1 MKRSGIHR
9 RAHRSPVRRT
19 GPTQDV
25 VDAVLERD
33 QHSCVCCGE
42 NLQGIR
48 GRDWSLHHRRPRRM
62 GGDRRPDVN
71 LPANLV
77 AVCGHGSA
85 GCHAWLEENRTLA
98 REQGLVLH
106 AGADPTAVPAAT
118 WYGVALFDNEGG
130 MRLIGGTS

>member
-1 MKRSGIHR
+1 MRSR
-9 RAHRSPVRRT
+9 PRNT
-19 GPTQDV
+19 GPTPDV

-48 GRDWSLHHRRPRRM
+48 GRDWSLHHRRGRGM
-62 GGDRRPDVN
+62 GSTRRPESN

-77 AVCGHGSA
+77 AVCGTGNT
-85 GCHAWLEENRTLA
+85 GCHGWLTENPALG
-98 REQGLVLH
+98 REQGLVLRQH
-106 AGADPTAVPAAT
+106 EDPTKVPAAT

-130 MRLIGGTS
+130 MRLIGGAS